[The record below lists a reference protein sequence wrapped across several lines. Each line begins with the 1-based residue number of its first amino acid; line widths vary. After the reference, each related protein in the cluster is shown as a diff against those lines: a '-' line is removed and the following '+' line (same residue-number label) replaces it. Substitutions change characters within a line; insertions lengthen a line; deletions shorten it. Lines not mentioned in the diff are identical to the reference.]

1 MKNVGVLEQL
11 PSDIVKEILSK
22 PTVFHDEGP
31 LSLEYIPSRLPHRE
45 DKLEFLV
52 QLFRFAVERPG
63 SMSQRVLITG
73 DVGTGKTALSQRFGL
88 DLVKAAKNRKVNLHY
103 VHVNCRENKGSLFL
117 IMKRVLEKLWPEF
130 PKRGF
135 APEEL
140 LQVLMELLDEQNAH
154 LILAL
159 DELESL
165 IQTEGSTPIYTL
177 TRIQEERPGAPMRL
191 SLICILR
198 EPEYLDKLDPS
209 TTGTLQHNFVKLE
222 RYSAD
227 QLQTIISARVELAFK
242 EGTVPEATVAFL
254 ADVTGSSGDAR
265 YAVELLWRAGKYAD
279 SEGASIVSAEYVRKA
294 IASVYPAMRTDYIAA
309 LSIHEKLLLL
319 ALSRLLIERDVPY
332 VSIGDVEREYQAVCD
347 EFNEEPRQHTQL
359 WKYARILSSIGIIS
373 AQKSGEGMRGRTT
386 LLGLAQV
393 PASTMQ
399 ESLEAVLESTRKKS
413 RRHS

>member
-1 MKNVGVLEQL
+1 MKSVGVLEQL

-22 PTVFHDEGP
+22 STVFQNEGP
-31 LSLEYIPSRLPHRE
+31 LSLEYVPPRLPHRE
-45 DKLEFLV
+45 DKLSFLV
-52 QLFRFAVERPG
+52 QLFRFVIERPC
-63 SMSQRVLITG
+63 SMSQRVLVTG
-73 DVGTGKTALSQRFGL
+73 DVGTGKTALCQRFGL
-88 DLVKAAKNRKVNLHY
+88 DIAKAAKNRKINLHY

-117 IMKRVLEKLWPEF
+117 IMKRTLEKLSPEF

-140 LQVLMELLDEQNAH
+140 LQALMDMLDEQNAH

-165 IQTEGSTPIYTL
+165 IQTEGSTPIYNL
-177 TRIQEERPGAPMRL
+177 TRIQEERPGAPTRL

-198 EPEYLDKLDPS
+198 EPAYLDKLDLS
-209 TTGTLQHNFVKLE
+209 TIGTLQRNFVKLE
-222 RYSAD
+222 KYSSD
-227 QLQTIISARVELAFK
+227 QLQAIICDRVELAFK
-242 EGTVPEATVAFL
+242 EGTVPEATISFL
-254 ADVTGSSGDAR
+254 ADVAGSSGDAR
-265 YAVELLWRAGKYAD
+265 YAIELLWRAGKYAD
-279 SEGASIVSAEYVRKA
+279 SESSRIVSAEYVRKA

-319 ALSRLLIERDVPY
+319 ALSRLLIERDTAY
-332 VSIGDVEREYQAVCD
+332 VSMGEVEREYQVACD
-347 EFNEEPRQHTQL
+347 EFNEEPRQHTQV
-359 WKYARILSSIGIIS
+359 WKYARALSSIGIIS

-399 ESLEAVLESTRKKS
+399 ESLQAALEATRKTP

>member
-1 MKNVGVLEQL
+1 MKSLGALEQL

-22 PTVFHDEGP
+22 STVFRNEGP
-31 LSLEYIPSRLPHRE
+31 LSLEYIPPRLPHRE
-45 DKLEFLV
+45 DKLSFLV
-52 QLFRFAVERPG
+52 QLFRFVIERPC

-73 DVGTGKTALSQRFGL
+73 DVGTGKTVLCQRFGL
-88 DLVKAAKNRKVNLHY
+88 DITKAAKNRKINLHY

-117 IMKRVLEKLWPEF
+117 IMKRTLEKLAPEF

-140 LQVLMELLDEQNAH
+140 LQVLMDMLDDQNAH
-154 LILAL
+154 LILVL

-165 IQTEGSTPIYTL
+165 IQTEGSTPIYNL

-198 EPEYLDKLDPS
+198 EPAYLDKLDPS
-209 TTGTLQHNFVKLE
+209 TTGTLQRNFVKLE
-222 RYSAD
+222 KYSSD
-227 QLQTIISARVELAFK
+227 QLQAIISDRVGLAFK
-242 EGTVPEATVAFL
+242 EGAVPEATISFL
-254 ADVTGSSGDAR
+254 ADVAGSSGDAR
-265 YAVELLWRAGKYAD
+265 YAIELLWRAGKYAD
-279 SEGASIVSAEYVRKA
+279 LESSSLVSAEYVRKA

-309 LSIHEKLLLL
+309 LSMHEKLLLL
-319 ALSRLLIERDVPY
+319 ALSRLLIERDVAY
-332 VSIGDVEREYQAVCD
+332 VSMGEVEREYQAACD
-347 EFNEEPRQHTQL
+347 EFSEEPRQHTQV
-359 WKYARILSSIGIIS
+359 WKYARALSSIGIIS

-399 ESLEAVLESTRKKS
+399 QSLQATLETARKAARK
-413 RRHS
+413 HS

>member
-1 MKNVGVLEQL
+1 MKSLGVLEQL
-11 PSDIVKEILSK
+11 PSDIVKEILSR
-22 PTVFHDEGP
+22 PTVFLNEGP
-31 LSLEYIPSRLPHRE
+31 LSLEYVPSRLPHRE
-45 DKLEFLV
+45 DKLGFLI
-52 QLFRFAVERPG
+52 QLFRFALERPG

-73 DVGTGKTALSQRFGL
+73 DVGTGKTVLCQRFGL
-88 DLVKAAKNRKVNLHY
+88 DIAKAAKNRKVNLHY

-117 IMKRVLEKLWPEF
+117 IMKRALEKLSPEF

-140 LQVLMELLDEQNAH
+140 LQVLMDILDDQNAH

-191 SLICILR
+191 SLVCILR
-198 EPEYLDKLDPS
+198 EPAYLDKLDPS
-209 TTGTLQHNFVKLE
+209 TIGTLQRNFVRLE
-222 RYSAD
+222 KYSAN
-227 QLQTIISARVELAFK
+227 QLEAIISDRVELAFK
-242 EGTVPEATVAFL
+242 EGAVPEATVAFL
-254 ADVTGSSGDAR
+254 ADVAGSSGDAR
-265 YAVELLWRAGKYAD
+265 YAIELLWRAGKYAD
-279 SEGASIVSAEYVRKA
+279 SESSRTVSVEYVRKA

-319 ALSRLLIERDVPY
+319 ALSRLLIERDTAY
-332 VSIGDVEREYQAVCD
+332 VSMGEVEREYQAACD
-347 EFNEEPRQHTQL
+347 EFNEEPRQHTQV
-359 WKYARILSSIGIIS
+359 WKYARALSSIGVIS

-399 ESLEAVLESTRKKS
+399 ESLEAALEAARKQLRKLS
-413 RRHS
+413 

>member
-1 MKNVGVLEQL
+1 MKSLGVLEQL
-11 PSDIVKEILSK
+11 PSDIVKEILSR
-22 PTVFHDEGP
+22 PTVFLNEGP
-31 LSLEYIPSRLPHRE
+31 LSLEYVPSRLPHRE
-45 DKLEFLV
+45 DKLGFLI
-52 QLFRFAVERPG
+52 QLFRFALEKPG

-73 DVGTGKTALSQRFGL
+73 DVGTGKTVLCQRFGL
-88 DLVKAAKNRKVNLHY
+88 DIAKAAKNRKVNLHY

-117 IMKRVLEKLWPEF
+117 IMKRALEKLSPEF

-140 LQVLMELLDEQNAH
+140 LQVLMDILDDQNAH

-191 SLICILR
+191 SLVCILR
-198 EPEYLDKLDPS
+198 EPAYLDKLDPS
-209 TTGTLQHNFVKLE
+209 TIGTLQRNFVRLE
-222 RYSAD
+222 KYSAN
-227 QLQTIISARVELAFK
+227 QLEAIISDRVELAFK
-242 EGTVPEATVAFL
+242 EGAVPEATVAFL
-254 ADVTGSSGDAR
+254 ADVAGSSGDAR
-265 YAVELLWRAGKYAD
+265 YAIELLWRAGKYAD
-279 SEGASIVSAEYVRKA
+279 SESSRTVSVEYVRKA

-319 ALSRLLIERDVPY
+319 ALSRLLIERDAAY
-332 VSIGDVEREYQAVCD
+332 VSMGEVEREYQAACD
-347 EFNEEPRQHTQL
+347 EFNEEPRQHTQV
-359 WKYARILSSIGIIS
+359 WKYARALSSIGVIS

-399 ESLEAVLESTRKKS
+399 ESLEAALEAARKQLRKLS
-413 RRHS
+413 

>member
-1 MKNVGVLEQL
+1 MKSVGVLEQL
-11 PSDIVKEILSK
+11 PSDIVKEVLSR
-22 PTVFHDEGP
+22 PTVFRDEGP
-31 LSLEYIPSRLPHRE
+31 LSLEYVPARLPNRE
-45 DKLEFLV
+45 DKLSFLV
-52 QLFRFAVERPG
+52 QLFRFALERPA

-73 DVGTGKTALSQRFGL
+73 DGGTGKTVLCQRFGL
-88 DLVKAAKNRKVNLHY
+88 DITKAAKNRKINLHY

-117 IMKRVLEKLWPEF
+117 IMKRTIEKLAPDF

-140 LQVLMELLDEQNAH
+140 LQVLMDMLDDQNAH

-191 SLICILR
+191 SLVCILR
-198 EPEYLDKLDPS
+198 EPEYLNKLDPS
-209 TTGTLQHNFVKLE
+209 TMGTLQRNFVRLE
-222 RYSAD
+222 KYSAD
-227 QLQTIISARVELAFK
+227 QLQGIISDRVSLAFK
-242 EGTVPEATVAFL
+242 ESTVPEATVSFL
-254 ADVTGSSGDAR
+254 ADVAGSGGDAR
-265 YAVELLWRAGKYAD
+265 YAIELLWRAGKYAD
-279 SEGASIVSAEYVRKA
+279 SESSRTVSAEYVRKA

-319 ALSRLLIERDVPY
+319 ALSRLLIERDTPY
-332 VSIGDVEREYQAVCD
+332 ISMGDVERQYQASCD

-359 WKYARILSSIGIIS
+359 WKYVRALSSIGVLS

-386 LLGLAQV
+386 LLGFAQV
-393 PASTMQ
+393 PASAMQ
-399 ESLEAVLESTRKKS
+399 QSLEAALEAARKAP
-413 RRHS
+413 RRYP

>member
-1 MKNVGVLEQL
+1 
-11 PSDIVKEILSK
+11 
-22 PTVFHDEGP
+22 
-31 LSLEYIPSRLPHRE
+31 
-45 DKLEFLV
+45 
-52 QLFRFAVERPG
+52 
-63 SMSQRVLITG
+63 MSQRVLITG
-73 DVGTGKTALSQRFGL
+73 DVGTGKTALCQRFGL
-88 DLVKAAKNRKVNLHY
+88 DIAKAAKNRKITLHY

-117 IMKRVLEKLWPEF
+117 IMKRTLEKLSPEF

-140 LQVLMELLDEQNAH
+140 LQALMDMLDEQNAH

-165 IQTEGSTPIYTL
+165 IQTEGSTPIYNL
-177 TRIQEERPGAPMRL
+177 TRIQEERPGAPTRL

-198 EPEYLDKLDPS
+198 EPAYLDKLDRS
-209 TTGTLQHNFVKLE
+209 TIGTLQRNFVKLE
-222 RYSAD
+222 KYSSD
-227 QLQTIISARVELAFK
+227 QLQAIICDRVELAFK
-242 EGTVPEATVAFL
+242 EGTVPEATISFL
-254 ADVTGSSGDAR
+254 ADVAGSSGDAR
-265 YAVELLWRAGKYAD
+265 YAIELLWRAGKYAD
-279 SEGASIVSAEYVRKA
+279 SESSRIVSAEYVRKA

-319 ALSRLLIERDVPY
+319 ALSRLLIERDTAY
-332 VSIGDVEREYQAVCD
+332 VSMGEVEREYQVACD
-347 EFNEEPRQHTQL
+347 EFNEEPRQHTQV
-359 WKYARILSSIGIIS
+359 WKYARALSSIGIIS

-399 ESLEAVLESTRKKS
+399 ESLQAALEATRKAP

>member
-22 PTVFHDEGP
+22 PTVFKNEGP
-31 LSLEYIPSRLPHRE
+31 LSLDYIPSRLPHRE
-45 DKLEFLV
+45 DKLGFLV
-52 QLFRFAVERPG
+52 QLFRFVIEKPG
-63 SMSQRVLITG
+63 SMSQRVLVTG
-73 DVGTGKTALSQRFGL
+73 DVGTGKTVLCQRFGL
-88 DLVKAAKNRKVNLHY
+88 DITKAAKNRKVNLHY

-117 IMKRVLEKLWPEF
+117 IMKRAVEKLLPEF

-140 LQVLMELLDEQNAH
+140 LQVLMDLLDDQNAH

-177 TRIQEERPGAPMRL
+177 TRIQEERLGAPMRL

-198 EPEYLDKLDPS
+198 EPAYLDKLDAS
-209 TTGTLQHNFVKLE
+209 TSGTLQRNFVRLDK
-222 RYSAD
+222 YSAN
-227 QLQTIISARVELAFK
+227 QLQTIISDRVELAFK
-242 EGTVPEATVAFL
+242 ESTVQEETISFL
-254 ADVTGSSGDAR
+254 ADVAGPAGDAR
-265 YAVELLWRAGKYAD
+265 YAIELLWRAGKYAD
-279 SEGASIVSAEYVRKA
+279 SESSHAVSAEHVRKA

-319 ALSRLLIERDVPY
+319 ALSRLLIQRDTAY
-332 VSIGDVEREYQAVCD
+332 VSMGEVEREYHAACD
-347 EFNEEPRQHTQL
+347 EFNEEPRQHTQI
-359 WKYARILSSIGIIS
+359 WKYVRALSSIGVIS

-386 LLGLAQV
+386 LLGFAQV
-393 PASTMQ
+393 PASAMQ
-399 ESLEAVLESTRKKS
+399 QSLEAVLETARKPHRKFN
-413 RRHS
+413 

>member
-1 MKNVGVLEQL
+1 MKSVGVLEQL
-11 PSDIVKEILSK
+11 PSDIVKEILSR
-22 PTVFHDEGP
+22 PTVFHNEGP
-31 LSLEYIPSRLPHRE
+31 LSLEYVPPRLPHRE
-45 DKLEFLV
+45 DKLGFLV
-52 QLFRFAVERPG
+52 QLFRFALERPG

-73 DVGTGKTALSQRFGL
+73 DVGTGKTVLCQRFGL
-88 DLVKAAKNRKVNLHY
+88 DITKAAKNRKINLHY

-117 IMKRVLEKLWPEF
+117 IMKRALEKLSPEF

-140 LQVLMELLDEQNAH
+140 LQVLMDMLDDQNAH

-191 SLICILR
+191 SLLCILR
-198 EPEYLDKLDPS
+198 EPAYLDKLDPS
-209 TTGTLQHNFVKLE
+209 TSGTLQRNFVRLE
-222 RYSAD
+222 KYSAN
-227 QLQTIISARVELAFK
+227 QLQAIISERVELAFK
-242 EGTVPEATVAFL
+242 EGAVPEATVAFL
-254 ADVTGSSGDAR
+254 ADVAGSSGDAR
-265 YAVELLWRAGKYAD
+265 YAIELLWRAGKYAD
-279 SEGASIVSAEYVRKA
+279 SESSRAVSVEYVRKA

-319 ALSRLLIERDVPY
+319 ALSRLLIERDTAY
-332 VSIGDVEREYQAVCD
+332 VSMGEVEREYQAACD
-347 EFNEEPRQHTQL
+347 EFNEEPRQHTQV
-359 WKYARILSSIGIIS
+359 WKYARALSSIGVIS

-399 ESLEAVLESTRKKS
+399 ESLEAALEAARKQPRKLS
-413 RRHS
+413 

>member
-1 MKNVGVLEQL
+1 MKSVGVLEQL
-11 PSDIVKEILSK
+11 PSDIVKEVLSR
-22 PTVFHDEGP
+22 PTVFRDEGP
-31 LSLEYIPSRLPHRE
+31 LSLEYVPARLPNRE
-45 DKLEFLV
+45 DKLSFLV
-52 QLFRFAVERPG
+52 QLFRFALERPA

-73 DVGTGKTALSQRFGL
+73 DGGTGKTVLCQRFGL
-88 DLVKAAKNRKVNLHY
+88 DITKAAKNRKINLHY

-117 IMKRVLEKLWPEF
+117 IMKRTIEKLAPDF

-140 LQVLMELLDEQNAH
+140 LQVLMDMLDDQNAH

-191 SLICILR
+191 SLVCILR
-198 EPEYLDKLDPS
+198 EPEYLNKLDPS
-209 TTGTLQHNFVKLE
+209 TMGTLQRNFVRLE
-222 RYSAD
+222 KYSAD
-227 QLQTIISARVELAFK
+227 QLQGIISDRVSLAFK
-242 EGTVPEATVAFL
+242 ESTVPEATVSFL
-254 ADVTGSSGDAR
+254 ADVAGSGGDAR
-265 YAVELLWRAGKYAD
+265 YAIELLWRAGKYAD
-279 SEGASIVSAEYVRKA
+279 SESSRTVSAEYVRKA

-319 ALSRLLIERDVPY
+319 ALSRLLIERDTPY
-332 VSIGDVEREYQAVCD
+332 VSMGDVERQYQASCD

-359 WKYARILSSIGIIS
+359 WKYVRALSSIGVLS

-386 LLGLAQV
+386 LLGFAQV
-393 PASTMQ
+393 PASAMQ
-399 ESLEAVLESTRKKS
+399 QSLEAALEAARKAP
-413 RRHS
+413 RRYP